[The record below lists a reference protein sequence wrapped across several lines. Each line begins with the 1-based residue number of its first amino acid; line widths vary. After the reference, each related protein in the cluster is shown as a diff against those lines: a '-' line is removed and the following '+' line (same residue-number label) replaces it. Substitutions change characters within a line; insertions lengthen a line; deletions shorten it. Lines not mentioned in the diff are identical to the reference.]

1 MLRVWGVLLV
11 SSCLTARAGWPFPSA
26 DGVLWRYRLTSE
38 PNGSSAVLLRR
49 IVAPK
54 SDADQE
60 TLAVETSIDGVA
72 SSTESLKSDGN
83 AVLATSR
90 RAADG
95 SLATFEPPAT
105 LLPANL
111 GPGVAWNTRAEV
123 AGVQVSLPARI
134 IGEESIQ
141 LPAGAFLAWRVHG
154 EQGGTISTVAD
165 RWFVKQVGWV
175 KESVTQRSPT
185 GELLL
190 RNTLELIALPS
201 VNPEISPSPAPQ
213 LKKLEG
219 SVSTSSEGDQLTTIS
234 ADALQIVARWRV
246 HGALNKS
253 KVRAVW
259 IAEDAGEIVPAEYKV
274 DEATAVVTSPE
285 ATGTFTLERP
295 EDGWAPGKYRVE
307 FYVGNV
313 LAETVKLTIE

>member
-1 MLRVWGVLLV
+1 MLRVWAVLLI
-11 SSCLTARAGWPFPSA
+11 SSCWTARAEWPFPNA
-26 DGVLWRYRLTSE
+26 DGTLWRYRLTTE

-49 IVAPK
+49 ISAPE
-54 SDADQE
+54 SDLNQKM
-60 TLAVETSIDGVA
+60 LAVETSIDGVA
-72 SSTESLKSDGN
+72 SSTELLKSDGN
-83 AVLATSR
+83 ALLAISR
-90 RAADG
+90 RTADG
-95 SLATFEPPAT
+95 KVAIFDPPAT
-105 LLPANL
+105 VLPDNL
-111 GPGVAWNTRAEV
+111 ESGATWNTRAEI

-134 IGEESIQ
+134 VGEESIQ
-141 LPAGAFLAWRVHG
+141 LPAGTFRAWRVHG
-154 EQGGTISTVAD
+154 EQGGTISTVVD
-165 RWFVKQVGWV
+165 RWFVRQIGWV

-201 VNPEISPSPAPQ
+201 VSPEISSSPTPE

-219 SVSTSSEGDQLTTIS
+219 SVSTSTEGDPLTTVS

-246 HGALNKS
+246 HGALTKS

-274 DEATAVVTSPE
+274 DEATAMVTSPE

-295 EDGWAPGKYRVE
+295 DDGWAPGKYRVD

-313 LAETVKLTIE
+313 LAETVKLTIK